1 MTRFFVLVNDP
12 QTLEPA
18 QTTSLL
24 ADRLAHDGHE
34 TWVAS
39 VGGLE
44 MTAAGQFRVRGKRAR
59 TRDDESIARWLFRIR
74 RQRRE
79 SVDVGPGD
87 VVLVRLNP
95 ARDRHRAW
103 AHETALALL
112 REAEQQ
118 GIVILNSPHGLT
130 HAGHKLYLARL
141 PERFRPPTLVSRDP
155 DAIRTF
161 LLQHETCVCKPVT
174 GTRGRDVFRIDQG
187 DVQNLNQIVDVLVRD
202 GYAMVQPYVEG
213 ADDGDVRLIVM
224 DGKLLEIDGH
234 AAAVRRVPGPGDF
247 RSNVHVGGTP
257 VAAEVTPM
265 MRELCAEAGPM
276 LAADGLFLVGLDV
289 IGSSVVEVNAWSPGG
304 LYDAERLTGADF
316 VGAVTDALV
325 TSAQAGAA
333 AR

>member
-1 MTRFFVLVNDP
+1 MSRFIVLVNDP
-12 QTLEPA
+12 KTMEPA

-24 ADRLAHDGHE
+24 TDRLALDGHE

-44 MTAAGQFRVRGKRAR
+44 MSPRGQLRVRGTRAR
-59 TRDDESIARWLFRIR
+59 PREDESVARWLFRLR
-74 RQRRE
+74 RLRRDTVE
-79 SVDVGPGD
+79 VGAGD

-118 GIVILNSPHGLT
+118 GILILNSPNGLT

-141 PERFRPPTLVSRDP
+141 PARFRPPTLVSRDP
-155 DAIRTF
+155 TAIREF
-161 LLQHETCVCKPVT
+161 LMEHETCVTKPVT
-174 GTRGRDVFRIDQG
+174 GTRGRDVFRIDR
-187 DVQNLNQIVDVLVRD
+187 DDTQNLNQIVDVLTRD

-213 ADDGDVRLIVM
+213 AEEGDVRLIVM
-224 DGKLLEIDGH
+224 DGKLLTVDGKP
-234 AAAVRRVPGPGDF
+234 AAIRRVPGPGDF

-257 VAAEVTPM
+257 AAAEVTPLM
-265 MRELCAEAGPM
+265 HELCAEAGPM
-276 LAADGLFLVGLDV
+276 LAADGLFLAGLDV

-304 LYDAERLTGADF
+304 LYDAERLTGVDF
-316 VGAVTDALV
+316 IGAVTGALV
-325 TSAQAGAA
+325 AA
-333 AR
+333 AEAGPSR